1 MAEIRIAVTVN
12 GRKVT
17 RTAKPHQR
25 LLDFL
30 RDDLGITS
38 NKEGCGAG
46 ECGTCSVLVDGVLM
60 KSCLVPVAKA
70 QGSSIET
77 VEALAKTGEL
87 SVLQKAFQKAGAS
100 QCGYCIPGM
109 LLAAT
114 AALRANPFAD
124 REEIKARLGGNI
136 CRCTGYQKIF
146 DAVEMARDV
155 QNGRLPASVFDEV
168 EVEQGDFIGKNVRSI
183 DAPGKVSGRLK
194 YAGDMTMPGMLHVQ
208 VLRSPHA
215 HARIVS
221 IDTSAAE
228 AMDGVEG
235 IITSADVPGEDG
247 FGVIVNDQ
255 PVMARGK
262 VRYVGEAVVAVA
274 AEDLLTAKRA
284 LAAIK
289 VVYESL
295 PTVFDPDEAMRAGAP
310 VLHDFAPDNLTKHV
324 PIRVGDV
331 EKGFAECDLV
341 VEEEYSTQAIEHAYL
356 EPEAGLAYVDPDG
369 VVTIVSPDQNN
380 THHRQMLARIIAK
393 PIAKVRFIMSPVG
406 GGFGGKTD
414 MIYQGMLALLAM
426 KTQRPVRLV
435 FTREEFF
442 ISTAKRHPSRTR
454 LRMGLTRDGRIRA
467 LEATMV
473 SDGGA
478 YAMSTGNVMHKA
490 AALIGGPYVIPNIK
504 VDTYGIYT
512 NNTPSGA
519 FRSFGALQAAFATES
534 HLDICAERLGL
545 DPFQLRR
552 INAMHDGAVTHTR
565 QKLGSVS
572 LSRVFDAA
580 ENASGWEAGAPVS
593 RGGCRGDLD
602 RDDIRPPCA
611 LGAYIAVAGK
621 QEAVKRDDES
631 VRRAPHVY
639 RPSPVGEVKPKKR
652 LMARKRGRGM
662 AACWYGIAR
671 AAPADRA
678 AAWVEIDD
686 GGSVKVVT
694 GVTEIGAGI
703 LTVVAQ
709 IAAQEIGVKPED
721 VVIGDNDTARAPG
734 PKHAGGSRQTYMA
747 GNVVAL
753 ASREA
758 RKRLAEVMAGAWDVD
773 VELIRTG
780 NGEVWAEGTNH
791 RVSMGEAVDIAKK
804 SGVVPVGSASFG
816 IAAAAKLDPVDG
828 SGRPW
833 QAYVFG
839 CQVAEVEVDT
849 VTGEVQVLGIW
860 AAHDV
865 GRAVNPQGVEGQIE
879 GGIAQALGQGLME
892 DYKLESGRTSTS
904 GFAKYI
910 LPTSLDVPQVNS
922 IIIEDPDPYGPLG
935 VKGVGELSLVPTIPA
950 IMNAIYDAVG
960 VRITDLPAT
969 PEKVLMA
976 IRDKQR
982 QRPHM
987 APQAAE

>member
-1 MAEIRIAVTVN
+1 MVDIRLEATVN
-12 GRKVT
+12 GRKVA

-30 RDDLGITS
+30 RDDLNLTG

-46 ECGTCSVLVDGVLM
+46 ECGTCSVIVDGVLM
-60 KSCLVPVAKA
+60 KSCLLPVAKV
-70 QGSSIET
+70 QGATIET
-77 VEALAKTGEL
+77 IEALAKTGEMSL
-87 SVLQKAFQKAGAS
+87 LQKAFHKTGAS

-109 LLAAT
+109 LMAAT
-114 AALRANPFAD
+114 ATLRANPSAD
-124 REEIKARLGGNI
+124 REEIKVRLGGNI

-155 QNGRLPASVFDEV
+155 QNGRLPISIFDE
-168 EVEQGDFIGKNVRSI
+168 EEAEQGDYIGKNVRSI
-183 DAPGKVSGRLK
+183 DAPGKVSGKLK
-194 YAGDMTMPGMLHVQ
+194 YAGDMILPAMLHVQ

-228 AMDGVEG
+228 AMDGVEAV
-235 IITSADVPGEDG
+235 ITSADVPGKDG
-247 FGVIVNDQ
+247 FGVVVNDQ

-262 VRYVGEAVVAVA
+262 VRYVGEAVAAVA
-274 AEDLLTAKRA
+274 AEDPLTARRA

-289 VVYESL
+289 VVYEQL
-295 PTVFDPDEAMRAGAP
+295 PAVFDPDEAMRAGAP
-310 VLHDFAPDNLTKHV
+310 VLHDDASNNVTKHV

-331 EKGFAECDLV
+331 EKGFAESELV
-341 VEEEYSTQAIEHAYL
+341 VEETYSTQPIEHAYL

-380 THHRQMLARIIAK
+380 THHRLMLARIIAK

-435 FTREEFF
+435 FTREESI

-454 LRMGLTRDGRIRA
+454 VRMGLMRDGRIRA
-467 LEATMV
+467 LEVTMV
-473 SDGGA
+473 CDGGA
-478 YAMSTGNVMHKA
+478 YAMSTANVVHKA
-490 AALIGGPYVIPNIK
+490 AVLVGGPYVIPNIK
-504 VDTYGIYT
+504 IDTYGVYT

-545 DPFQLRR
+545 DPFRIRR
-552 INAMHDGAVTHTR
+552 INAMQDGALTHTR

-572 LSRVFDAA
+572 LSRVLEAA
-580 ENASGWEAGAPVS
+580 EQASTWEAGAPVS
-593 RGGCRGDLD
+593 RGDRRGDID
-602 RDDIRPPCA
+602 RDGNRPPSVLRSHHPSS
-611 LGAYIAVAGK
+611 LGAAK
-621 QEAVKRDDES
+621 TK
-631 VRRAPHVY
+631 
-639 RPSPVGEVKPKKR
+639 SPRMG
-652 LMARKRGRGM
+652 RKRGRGM
-662 AACWYGIAR
+662 AVCWYGIAR
-671 AAPADRA
+671 NAPTDRA

-686 GGSVKVVT
+686 GGSVKVIT

-709 IAAQEIGVKPED
+709 IAAHEIGVKPQD

-758 RKRLAEVMAGAWDVD
+758 RKRLVEVMAAAWDVD
-773 VELIRTG
+773 ADSIRTA

-791 RVSMGEAVDIAKK
+791 RISMAEAVDIAKTR
-804 SGVVPVGSASFG
+804 GVVPVGSASFG
-816 IAAAAKLDPVDG
+816 TEPAPRIDPVDG
-828 SGRPW
+828 SGKPW
-833 QAYVFG
+833 QTYVFG
-839 CQVAEVEVDT
+839 AQVAEVEVDT
-849 VTGEVQVLGIW
+849 VTGEVEVLGVW

-865 GRAVNPQGVEGQIE
+865 GRAVNPQGIEGQIE
-879 GGIAQALGQGLME
+879 GGIVQALGQGLME
-892 DYKLESGRTSTS
+892 DYKLEAGQTSTFS
-904 GFAKYI
+904 FAKYI
-910 LPTSLDVPQVNS
+910 LPTSLDVPQINS
-922 IIIEDPDPYGPLG
+922 ILVEDPDPYGPLG

-960 VRITDLPAT
+960 VRMTDLPAT
-969 PEKVLMA
+969 PERVLMA
-976 IRDKQR
+976 IRQKK
-982 QRPHM
+982 
-987 APQAAE
+987 